1 MTNSQCFVLKFFLG
15 FYGPTTTP
23 SNTTDNS
30 TETTTLTPNAT
41 TRSPNW
47 KYELGLYFKL
57 YQIYICNWS
66 NMIYHIAWNR
76 ITLLKKIFSNTHWL
90 WQTLVRDGLVRQG
103 SLCLAIARD
112 TRNKVGNR
120 IGLGATYCDMDV
132 LIIQVRNR

>member
-1 MTNSQCFVLKFFLG
+1 MLYDSISLISNYFTLVTNSQCSVLKFFLG

-66 NMIYHIAWNR
+66 NMITFIPHRLKSNNSTEKNFQQHSLTLTNSGARWARAAR
-76 ITLLKKIFSNTHWL
+76 ILMPCH
-90 WQTLVRDGLVRQG
+90 R
-103 SLCLAIARD
+103 
-112 TRNKVGNR
+112 TR
-120 IGLGATYCDMDV
+120 Y
-132 LIIQVRNR
+132 QE